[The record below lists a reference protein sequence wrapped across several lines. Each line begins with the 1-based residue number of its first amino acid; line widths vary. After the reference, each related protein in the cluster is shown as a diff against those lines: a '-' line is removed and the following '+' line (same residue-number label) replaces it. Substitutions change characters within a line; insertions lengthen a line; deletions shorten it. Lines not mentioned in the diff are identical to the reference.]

1 MGKRRLQMFTGRG
14 NRGAMQ
20 MGTDRLTVMFVG
32 MVTMS
37 MRVFVVSMSV
47 MQLMLMRMS
56 VTMRVTLWR

>member
-37 MRVFVVSMSV
+37 MRVFVVNMSV
-47 MQLMLMRMS
+47 M
-56 VTMRVTLWR
+56 